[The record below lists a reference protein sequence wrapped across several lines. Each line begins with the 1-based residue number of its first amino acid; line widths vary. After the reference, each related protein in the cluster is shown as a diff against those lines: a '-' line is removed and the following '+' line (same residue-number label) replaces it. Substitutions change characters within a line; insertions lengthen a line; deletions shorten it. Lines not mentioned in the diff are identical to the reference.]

1 MKKLLSGLT
10 FSRLKYFQYEIQHN
24 LRSLI
29 FMIFKQFE
37 NSLDNIK
44 IYNYIL
50 LNYFEV
56 KKYQFGLIFSRLYI
70 FNMKFNTICDL

>member
-1 MKKLLSGLT
+1 MTELFLGEKISIN
-10 FSRLKYFQYEIQHN
+10 FDFQQIVNFQYEIQHN

-44 IYNYIL
+44 IYNYI
-50 LNYFEV
+50 
-56 KKYQFGLIFSRLYI
+56 
-70 FNMKFNTICDL
+70 